1 MMEPHWTTCQT
12 GRNLLQKYS
21 EAMQQVTADL
31 QRSLSGS
38 LCVGP
43 VTCALNLKPSQS
55 LWLNFCC
62 YHTDKSCSTLKE

>member
-31 QRSLSGS
+31 QRSLNGS
-38 LCVGP
+38 LCVDP
-43 VTCALNLKPSQS
+43 VTCALNLKPCQS

-62 YHTDKSCSTLKE
+62 YFTDKSCSTLKE